1 MIDDLDSKIAAA
13 QGVLARMQADAA
25 LKAATVAAAQA
36 CITCLRSGGKVLLAG
51 NGGSAADAQHI
62 AGEFV
67 SRFEFDRPG
76 LAAVALTTDTSI
88 LTAHSNDFGFE
99 TVFSRQ
105 IEALAQPGDVALGIS
120 TSGTSKNVLLAL
132 QAANQRGCVTIAFT
146 GEKGA
151 DCAAEAKLAFKAPS
165 SITARVQECH
175 LLIGHLLCDVV
186 EKAYATA

>member
-1 MIDDLDSKIAAA
+1 MSDFPSLFQTHLAEHQDAIAKLSTMSDQIAP
-13 QGVLARMQADAA
+13 LAEAWLTA
-25 LKAATVAAAQA
+25 LKN
-36 CITCLRSGGKVLLAG
+36 GKKIIFFG
-51 NGGSAADAQHI
+51 NGGSAADAQH
-62 AGEFV
+62 
-67 SRFEFDRPG
+67 
-76 LAAVALTTDTSI
+76 LAAELVVRYRVNRPALAGLALTTDTSI

-120 TSGTSKNVLLAL
+120 TSGTSPNILAAL
-132 QAANQRGCVTIAFT
+132 QAANERGCITMAFT
-146 GEKGA
+146 GEKESA
-151 DCAAEAKLAFKAPS
+151 CSKLAKLSFRAPS